1 MKAWQWLMDMLNP
14 AASKVGSQFTLGDR
28 GSQPAV
34 EDRGPTLLVDA
45 QVRAEGVLTH
55 IDNLLEAGG
64 KGKQALEQAGD
75 LSSSMDENVQ
85 RLKKLFRMPE
95 NKDLIIRD
103 LTIATQPPTRAVV
116 CFMEGLTDKVII
128 NDHILTPLMLL
139 AHLDHHA
146 GAAGEAGPT
155 EFSIDTLIKRLLP
168 GHQTAEKYDMAAI
181 AESLLAGDTI
191 LFFENEKTAVSVE
204 TKSPP
209 GRSVGEPT
217 TEKVIQGSKDA
228 FVEAWRVNVA
238 LVRRRLKDPRVVT
251 DILKV
256 GRVSNNY
263 VGLMYIDGIAS
274 PKLVAEIR
282 RRIEAIDVDI
292 INSAGTLEQYI
303 EDAPNAWMPGMMTTE
318 RPDRTAGYLSEG
330 NVALLVD
337 NVPYALIAPVTFWTL
352 LQTAEDYHLRYPFG
366 TFIRWIRLTAL
377 LITVLVP
384 ALYIAVV
391 NYHHEMIP
399 TELMLF
405 IASTREH
412 VPLPALVELII
423 MDLSF
428 ELIREAGTRI
438 PSAIGST
445 VGLVASL
452 VLGQA
457 AVEAKLISPLMVLI
471 VAVTGLAS
479 FAIPNYVTS
488 FGVRTWRFLVLAG
501 AAVLGFYGLA
511 AAVFVLVLYMAGL
524 RSFGVPFLSPVA
536 PLRSRITDAL
546 SRSPLFEME
555 MRPSY
560 TRPVD
565 RRRQQDIVRKWD
577 PFAPG
582 TGSEGGSKGLDEGGT
597 P

>member
-1 MKAWQWLMDMLNP
+1 LKPWQWLTKLLDP
-14 AASKVGSQFTLGDR
+14 AAGAAGKQFSLGDR
-28 GSQPAV
+28 GDQPAA
-34 EDRGPTLLVDA
+34 EDVGPTLLADA
-45 QVRAEGVLTH
+45 QARAEGILTH

-64 KGKQALEQAGD
+64 KGKQALDEAGD
-75 LSSSMDENVQ
+75 LAANLDENVE

-103 LTIATQPPTRAVV
+103 LQIATQPPTRAVV
-116 CFMEGLTDKVII
+116 CFMEGLTDKIVI
-128 NDHILTPLMLL
+128 NDHILKPLMLL
-139 AHLDHHA
+139 AHLDHHVDKE
-146 GAAGEAGPT
+146 GENGRTA
-155 EFSIDTLIKRLLP
+155 FSIDTLIRRLLP
-168 GHQTAEKYDMAAI
+168 GHQTAEKFDMAAI
-181 AESLLAGDTI
+181 AESLLAGDTV

-217 TEKVIQGSKDA
+217 TEKVVQGAKDA

-263 VGLMYIDGIAS
+263 VGLMYIDGVAS
-274 PKLVAEIR
+274 PKLVAEVR
-282 RRIEAIDVDI
+282 RRIEAIDVDVV
-292 INSAGTLEQYI
+292 NGSGTLEQYI
-303 EDAPNAWMPGMMTTE
+303 EDAPGSWLPGMMTTE
-318 RPDRTAGYLSEG
+318 RPDRTAAYLSEG

-337 NVPYALIAPVTFWTL
+337 NAPYALIAPVTFWTMI
-352 LQTAEDYHLRYPFG
+352 QTAEDYYLRWPFG
-366 TFIRWIRLTAL
+366 AFIRYMRLFAL
-377 LITVLVP
+377 LVTVLVP

-412 VPLPALVELII
+412 VPLPALVELIM

-438 PSAIGST
+438 PSVIGST

-479 FAIPNYVTS
+479 FAIPNYVTG
-488 FGVRTWRFLVLAG
+488 FGVRAWRFLILAG

-511 AAVFVLVLYMAGL
+511 AALFILVIYLAGL
-524 RSFGVPFLSPVA
+524 RSFGAPFLA
-536 PLRSRITDAL
+536 PLAPMHSMSADAL
-546 SRSPLFEME
+546 ARGPLYQME
-555 MRPSY
+555 MRPRY
-560 TRPVD
+560 ARPLD
-565 RRRQQDIVRKWD
+565 QRRQTEIVRKWD
-577 PFAPG
+577 PLAP
-582 TGSEGGSKGLDEGGT
+582 SSDDQAKGDGQDEGGRS
-597 P
+597 